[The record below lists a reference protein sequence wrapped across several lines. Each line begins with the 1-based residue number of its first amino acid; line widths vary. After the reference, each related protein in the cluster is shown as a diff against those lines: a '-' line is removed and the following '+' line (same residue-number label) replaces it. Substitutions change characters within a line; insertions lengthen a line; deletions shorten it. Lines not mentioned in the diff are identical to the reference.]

1 MTQAAIKTVETL
13 SRLEAVYQRGYDNE
27 LVDRTLGKLLD
38 FEREKAQRELC
49 ALQAEL
55 QRFETQYQQASAEF
69 YQRFQRGELGD
80 SADSFEWS
88 ACYDM
93 YQAVS
98 TRLTMLNGD
107 VS

>member
-1 MTQAAIKTVETL
+1 MTQAAMKTVEI
-13 SRLEAVYQRGYDNE
+13 
-27 LVDRTLGKLLD
+27 
-38 FEREKAQRELC
+38 
-49 ALQAEL
+49 LQAEL

-98 TRLTMLNGD
+98 TRLTMLNGG